1 MRKLLA
7 VGIKFFLRVNTYHN
21 TYTCDLGKF
30 RHNLPKILMIYAQKR
45 MKLKNKPNYP
55 NYMSTIEMLRKFTL
69 NIFNLKKL
77 AVRIKI
83 FLRVNTYHNT
93 YTCYLWKLWTQSTQ
107 NLFKRLKLKK
117 SFVGTWDFGIST
129 SRFSSYDFWSL
140 CCLPVFEKEM
150 PFRLY
155 IRSIFSTK

>member
-1 MRKLLA
+1 
-7 VGIKFFLRVNTYHN
+7 
-21 TYTCDLGKF
+21 
-30 RHNLPKILMIYAQKR
+30 MIYAQKR

-93 YTCYLWKLWTQSTQ
+93 YTCDL
-107 NLFKRLKLKK
+107 
-117 SFVGTWDFGIST
+117 
-129 SRFSSYDFWSL
+129 
-140 CCLPVFEKEM
+140 
-150 PFRLY
+150 
-155 IRSIFSTK
+155 